1 MGKSSFTYEE
11 PTGFHRFNSNYTTC
25 NPNQLY
31 LNFFDGLFNRF
42 KDAFFFSSVL
52 QFALVAL
59 MYYNVGKGRYWK
71 ILFYSSICGLI
82 GSIIEASTVSFLCT
96 ESRKDTP
103 YTKVF
108 TFFIAEFFW
117 ICNEFSI
124 PFLNLIKMRAFS
136 KGKTSKIISYV
147 VLAIFP
153 LFAFCR
159 FWIGF
164 VRSKY
169 GVLNSFDISNSHGIA
184 FACMA
189 LADLICTCGILYFV
203 KKNNQKE
210 FNTSNI
216 NHYIKRSS
224 YVILICVDV
233 ISILLAIICFLP
245 YLIKSMPDSIT
256 LPFHSVKSAFIL
268 ILASDALL
276 FKYEV
281 NTSSMQ
287 NSSSQY
293 NSKYGAG
300 DSYSYSLNKMT
311 TNHSMDNSTYKI
323 KSQNNSNTMVNV
335 APFNYTTMNINDE
348 YQPKSIIKNYTNYS
362 GIHIPQATLF
372 DYQIDNDNNNFYRY

>member
-1 MGKSSFTYEE
+1 MGKSSYTYEE
-11 PTGFHRFNSNYTTC
+11 PTGFHRFNSNYNTC
-25 NPNQLY
+25 DSNKLY
-31 LNFFDGLFNRF
+31 INFFDGLFNRF
-42 KDAFFFSSVL
+42 KDAFFFSNVL

-59 MYYNVGKGRYWK
+59 MYYNVGKGKYWK
-71 ILFYSSICGLI
+71 VLFYSSICGMMGSLI
-82 GSIIEASTVSFLCT
+82 ETGTVSFLCT
-96 ESRKDTP
+96 ENRKETP

-108 TFFIAEFFW
+108 TFLIAEIFW

-124 PFLNLIKMRAFS
+124 PYLNLIKMRAFS
-136 KGKTSKIISYV
+136 KDKTAKIISYI
-147 VLAIFP
+147 VLGIFP
-153 LFAFCR
+153 LFSICR
-159 FWIGF
+159 LWIGY

-184 FACMA
+184 FALMA

-224 YVILICVDV
+224 YIILICVDL

-245 YLIKSMPDSIT
+245 YFFSFVPDSVT

-281 NTSSMQ
+281 NSSYMQ

-293 NSKYGAG
+293 NKYGTG
-300 DSYSYSLNKMT
+300 ESYSINKFH
-311 TNHSMDNSTYKI
+311 NNNNIDNSSYKS
-323 KSQNNSNTMVNV
+323 KSQNNNNNTMISV
-335 APFNYTTMNINDE
+335 APFNYTSSSFNDD